1 MAGPLH
7 ILKRF
12 GVHSA
17 LLVGCLLF
25 AFPFL
30 WLVSTS
36 FKQRDEVAI
45 FPPRWIPRIPWYA
58 EQSPFIDGQ
67 TYDPMDA
74 PDQMSDANW
83 KRLRPDIER
92 VLWAA
97 FTAKSDPERLR
108 AAESMADGS
117 YFRPQ
122 ILDGMWL
129 QSRELVP
136 EEMWKSPDALP
147 DFLARSATAEMVER
161 AWINVV
167 RQLAVGKL
175 KIRHISNDPLTPE
188 STSGWQ
194 TVGPVTL
201 LADTQIESEAC
212 RTLRYDLREAD
223 AFTLTQTLHLP
234 AGTTVRDLQA
244 VGIPIHCDASWH
256 RLEVTIES
264 GGLTFRAERPM
275 WMDIRSWQ
283 EAEYVFQRPDYT
295 GSRSI
300 VFVADPAAPSDVTD
314 PGTVRLTLTWQKS
327 SRLRTLVDKYIDS
340 YRWALRYIPFDTQ
353 LRNTVILVILNV
365 LGQLFA
371 CSLAAYGF
379 ARLNFW
385 GRDLL
390 FGLLL
395 ATMMLP
401 GQVTMIPTFVL
412 WKWLGWYN
420 TLQPLWVPAW
430 FGGAFFIFLLRQF
443 FMTIPKELEDAA
455 KIDGCGFF
463 GIYWRIMLPLAGP
476 ALATVAI
483 FSLMGAWNE
492 FVQPLVYLSD
502 ERLFPLSLGLNQFR
516 QEQAAEWSWLMA
528 ASTMMMLPVIA
539 VFFFCQRYFIQGI
552 TLTGLKG

>member
-1 MAGPLH
+1 
-7 ILKRF
+7 
-12 GVHSA
+12 
-17 LLVGCLLF
+17 
-25 AFPFL
+25 
-30 WLVSTS
+30 
-36 FKQRDEVAI
+36 
-45 FPPRWIPRIPWYA
+45 
-58 EQSPFIDGQ
+58 
-67 TYDPMDA
+67 
-74 PDQMSDANW
+74 
-83 KRLRPDIER
+83 
-92 VLWAA
+92 
-97 FTAKSDPERLR
+97 
-108 AAESMADGS
+108 
-117 YFRPQ
+117 
-122 ILDGMWL
+122 
-129 QSRELVP
+129 
-136 EEMWKSPDALP
+136 
-147 DFLARSATAEMVER
+147 
-161 AWINVV
+161 
-167 RQLAVGKL
+167 
-175 KIRHISNDPLTPE
+175 
-188 STSGWQ
+188 
-194 TVGPVTL
+194 
-201 LADTQIESEAC
+201 
-212 RTLRYDLREAD
+212 
-223 AFTLTQTLHLP
+223 
-234 AGTTVRDLQA
+234 
-244 VGIPIHCDASWH
+244 
-256 RLEVTIES
+256 
-264 GGLTFRAERPM
+264 
-275 WMDIRSWQ
+275 
-283 EAEYVFQRPDYT
+283 
-295 GSRSI
+295 
-300 VFVADPAAPSDVTD
+300 VTD

-483 FSLMGAWNE
+483 FSFMGAWNE